1 MIDFNFFCK
10 EILVVIANYDF
21 SSNASILKNQF
32 SKFMPT
38 ILIDG
43 GSLKPPPDF
52 DFLIENTYY
61 PGLFNS
67 AVSLALKE
75 NYKYLMFVASDV
87 EINDVKSLCYFSIQS
102 LKNEKIAVY
111 SPSVTHESRTAY
123 PLLINKNK
131 ASLREVGVVEGF
143 FFLCKTD
150 ILKKIYPIP
159 KDSKFGWGFDLL
171 MCHHAYEAGDI
182 VVVDDRLQIFHPAS
196 IKEHIIDN
204 EYANNE
210 MFKFVTKKI
219 FEESIE
225 RMLKIS
231 EASQIDKK

>member
-1 MIDFNFFCK
+1 
-10 EILVVIANYDF
+10 
-21 SSNASILKNQF
+21 
-32 SKFMPT
+32 
-38 ILIDG
+38 
-43 GSLKPPPDF
+43 
-52 DFLIENTYY
+52 
-61 PGLFNS
+61 
-67 AVSLALKE
+67 
-75 NYKYLMFVASDV
+75 
-87 EINDVKSLCYFSIQS
+87 
-102 LKNEKIAVY
+102 
-111 SPSVTHESRTAY
+111 
-123 PLLINKNK
+123 
-131 ASLREVGVVEGF
+131 
-143 FFLCKTD
+143 
-150 ILKKIYPIP
+150 
-159 KDSKFGWGFDLL
+159 